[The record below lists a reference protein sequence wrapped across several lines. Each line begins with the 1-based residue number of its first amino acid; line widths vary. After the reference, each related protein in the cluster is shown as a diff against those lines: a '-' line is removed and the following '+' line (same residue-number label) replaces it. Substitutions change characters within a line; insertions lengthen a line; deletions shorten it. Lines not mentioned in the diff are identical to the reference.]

1 MFDQPVEGRIGMILA
16 GGPEKMIDQPLV
28 VLVVDDEPIN
38 LELVCG
44 LLQGLAVT
52 VRIADSGLMALRV
65 AKLEPRPALILLDI
79 MMPEMDG
86 YQVFA
91 ELRKIPETSNIPV
104 VFVSALDA
112 ENDEERGLALGAVD
126 YLAKPVKPHVLLAR
140 VRSQLELRVLRDDL
154 ARRNDWLEAE
164 VQRRVIENKHINER
178 LQITLEASGVGIWEH
193 DYSGGSCSWSDS
205 LCALAGYS
213 DAPATISEYMLLI
226 HPDDVPGY
234 EHEMRKVMGTTEAFL
249 LPEFRMRHYAGH
261 WIWMESRGRV
271 VARDEAGEA
280 VLCIGTLTDVTQRKV
295 DEAELRLAGTV
306 FAGVGDGICVT
317 GADRLIILTN
327 AAFSRM
333 TGYTQT
339 EVLGQNPRL
348 LKSDIQPAAFYQA
361 MWEQIDRHG
370 SWQGEMTN
378 RRKDGSLVTEWLS
391 ISAVTDA
398 AGKVQNYVG
407 ISSDLSERKETS
419 ERIKHLSS
427 YDSLTGL
434 PNRNLFSDHL
444 DQAISTA
451 HRFERN
457 AALIL
462 LDLDRFRM
470 INDTLGPPAGDD
482 ILIEVSRRLLL
493 QVRDGDTV
501 GRRSGNEF
509 GFVMANLAHESDAIM
524 LAQRMLEAISV
535 PFELDG
541 QSLVITAS
549 IGISIFPKDG
559 ETGDA
564 LFKAADAAL
573 LRAKNAGRNTFRFYS
588 PQMDADA
595 ARRLSLENAL
605 RDVLSKNE
613 MRVFYQPQVSL
624 DTGHLTGME
633 ALLRWNSEQFGAI
646 SPAEFIP
653 LAEET
658 GLIIP
663 IGEWVLRTACAQTK
677 RWLDL
682 GFGPLRIAVN
692 LSPRQFRQHNLLAVV
707 KDALQHS
714 GLPADSLELEI
725 TEGAFID
732 EVEEAI
738 TITHHLKALGV
749 KLSLDDFGTGYSS
762 LSYISRFPFDKLK
775 IDQAFV
781 RDITENP
788 VNAAIATAAIVMAR
802 SLNLSV
808 LAEGVETEAQADFL
822 RGKRCDAIQGF
833 LFSRAVPPEDFLL
846 LLSGEKRLPVIEYA
860 GDATRTLLL
869 VDDEP
874 NILSALSRL
883 LRREGYQLLTA
894 RSPLEAFELL
904 AKHKVHVVLSD
915 QRMPEMTGTEF
926 LSRVRQM
933 YPDTIRI
940 VLTGYTDLESVTDA
954 INRGAIYKF
963 LTKPWSDDQLREQ
976 IRDAFRVADGLRK
989 PS

>member
-1 MFDQPVEGRIGMILA
+1 M
-16 GGPEKMIDQPLV
+16 
-28 VLVVDDEPIN
+28 N
-38 LELVCG
+38 LDALDG
-44 LLQGLAVT
+44 LLQELAVT
-52 VRIADSGLMALRV
+52 VRKANSGLAALRM

-79 MMPEMDG
+79 LMPGMDG
-86 YQVFA
+86 YQVLA
-91 ELRKIPETSNIPV
+91 ELRKTPETSGIPV
-104 VFVSALDA
+104 IFVTALDA
-112 ENDEERGLALGAVD
+112 ETDEERGLSLGAVD
-126 YLAKPVKPHVLLAR
+126 YVAKPIQPPVLLAR
-140 VRSQLELRVLRDDL
+140 VRSQLELSALREDR
-154 ARRNDWLEAE
+154 ARRNDTLEAE
-164 VQRRVIENKHINER
+164 VQRRTIENKRINER
-178 LQITLEASGVGIWEH
+178 LQLALETSRIGIWEH
-193 DYSGGSCSWSDS
+193 DFAGGSCRWNDS
-205 LCALAGYS
+205 LCALLGYT
-213 DAPATISEYMLLI
+213 DGPATIHEFTRLI
-226 HPDDVPGY
+226 HPEDTPEY
-234 EHEMRKVMGTTEAFL
+234 EHEMRKAMVATEAFL
-249 LPEFRMRHYAGH
+249 LPGFRMRHQAGH

-271 VARDEAGEA
+271 IERDEAGEA

-306 FAGVGDGICVT
+306 FAGIGDGICVT

-333 TGYTQT
+333 TGYSQA
-339 EVLGQNPRL
+339 EVFGQNPRL
-348 LKSDIQPAAFYQA
+348 LKSGVQPAAFYQA
-361 MWEQIDRHG
+361 MWEQIDRYG
-370 SWQGEMTN
+370 SWQGEMSN

-391 ISAVTDA
+391 ISAVCDA

-427 YDSLTGL
+427 YDSLTEL
-434 PNRNLFSDHL
+434 PNRNLFADHL

-451 HRFERN
+451 RRFERI
-457 AALIL
+457 AVLIL

-470 INDTLGPPAGDD
+470 INDTLGPPVGDG
-482 ILIEVSRRLLL
+482 ILVEVSRRLLL

-509 GFVMANLAHESDAIM
+509 GFVMANLAQESDAIV

-535 PFELDG
+535 PFELNG

-549 IGISIFPKDG
+549 IGISIFSKDG

-605 RDVLSKNE
+605 RDALNKNE

-624 DTGHLTGME
+624 DTGHIIGME
-633 ALLRWNSEQFGAI
+633 ALLRWNSEQLGTI

-692 LSPRQFRQHNLLAVV
+692 LSPRQFRQHNLLTVV
-707 KDALQHS
+707 KDTLQSS
-714 GLPADSLELEI
+714 GLPAESLELEI

-738 TITHHLKALGV
+738 TITQHLKALGV

-762 LSYISRFPFDKLK
+762 LSYISRFPFNKLK
-775 IDQAFV
+775 IDQSFV

-808 LAEGVETEAQADFL
+808 LAEGVETEAQASFL
-822 RGKRCDAIQGF
+822 RGKNCDAIQGF
-833 LFSRAVPPEDFLL
+833 LFSRAVPADDFLL
-846 LLSGEKRLPVIEYA
+846 LLSGKKSLPAIKGS
-860 GDATRTLLL
+860 GDCTRTLLL

-874 NILSALSRL
+874 SILSSLSRL

-894 RSPLEAFELL
+894 NSPAEAFELL
-904 AKHKVHVVLSD
+904 AKHKIQVVLSD

-926 LSRVRQM
+926 LSRVRKM
-933 YPDTIRI
+933 YPNTIRI

-963 LTKPWSDDQLREQ
+963 LTKPWNDDQLREQ
-976 IRDAFRVADGLRK
+976 IRDAFRMADGLQNA
-989 PS
+989 S